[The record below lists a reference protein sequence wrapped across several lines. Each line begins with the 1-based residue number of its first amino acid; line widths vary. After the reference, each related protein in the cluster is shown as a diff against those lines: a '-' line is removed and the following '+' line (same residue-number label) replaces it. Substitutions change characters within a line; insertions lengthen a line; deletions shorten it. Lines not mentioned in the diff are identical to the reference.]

1 MKLLVISAAY
11 PPHRSGEA
19 TNAFYL
25 CQNLADRGVDV
36 HILTSQG
43 CTHHVHPRISLY
55 PVMKH
60 WSWSEMPRLA
70 MTLKHCAPDAV
81 LLIYLGWVYQYQF
94 MVTFAPTLSKKLLP
108 GVPFVTRFENA
119 MGADPRYTS
128 LFSRAV
134 RKLMAWMDSKEDVD
148 YCYGTLLR
156 DSDRIIV
163 LSERHRLLLSQISSD
178 VAGKSVLIPPCPNM
192 HLSIGSAE
200 VARFRGR
207 RHLGISDDA
216 FLIMYIGF
224 LHRGKGLE
232 SLLRAFALL
241 GKRRTNI
248 QLVLM
253 GGAIAP
259 ESGNPSVYVETL
271 YKLAASLGISDRV
284 TWTGEYFWDS
294 ENTSLSLYAS
304 DVCVLPFSQG
314 VHLNNSSF
322 ASVAAHGIPVITTRG
337 EFLEEQFIHGE
348 NVYLC
353 PPDSPE
359 SLATAIATL
368 AEDMEL
374 RHRLRCGIEKLA
386 RAWFSWEQALDQT
399 VAACIGSTVA
409 GQLLEGSGW
418 RN

>member
-25 CQNLADRGVDV
+25 CQNLADRDVDV
-36 HILTSQG
+36 HLLTSQG

-70 MTLKHCAPDAV
+70 MILKHCAPDAV

-94 MVTFAPTLSKKLLP
+94 MITFAPTLSKKLLP
-108 GVPFVTRFENA
+108 AVPFVTRFENA
-119 MGADPRYTS
+119 MGADPRYIS
-128 LFSRAV
+128 LLSRAV
-134 RKLMAWMDSKEDVD
+134 RKLMARMNSKEGVD

-156 DSDRIIV
+156 DSDQIIV
-163 LSERHRLLLSQISSD
+163 LSERHRLLLSQNSPD
-178 VAGKSVLIPPCPNM
+178 VAGKSVLIPPPPNM
-192 HLSIGSAE
+192 YLSNGSTE
-200 VARFRGR
+200 FARCRGR
-207 RHLGISDDA
+207 RHLGISDDVFA
-216 FLIMYIGF
+216 ILYIGF
-224 LHRGKGLE
+224 IHGGKGLE
-232 SLLRAFALL
+232 SLLRAFALVS
-241 GKRRTNI
+241 KWRSNMR
-248 QLVLM
+248 LVLM

-259 ESGNPSVYVETL
+259 ESGNPVSYVETL
-271 YKLAASLGISDRV
+271 DKLADSLGISDRV
-284 TWTGEYFWDS
+284 TWTGEYSWDS
-294 ENTSLSLYAS
+294 ENTSLSLHAS

-322 ASVAAHGIPVITTRG
+322 ACVASHGVPVITTRG
-337 EFLEEQFIHGE
+337 EFLEGQFVHGE

-368 AEDMEL
+368 MDDLEL
-374 RHRLRCGIEKLA
+374 RRRLRCGIEKLA
-386 RAWFSWEQALDQT
+386 REWFSWGRALDRT
-399 VAACIGSTVA
+399 LAACKGNTMT
-409 GQLLEGSGW
+409 G
-418 RN
+418 